1 MSKQLGKYN
10 LVSESEAEAEWNSPE
25 KQQTKHDRLQP
36 KTILIHAIIIVF
48 ELALA
53 VLVVAG
59 TLHNTKG
66 KASRSN
72 RLDILDL
79 NDYNSTLFFKN
90 SSHLL
95 KDSREA
101 DLYWQD
107 LLLSG
112 GVVSLDK
119 TWAKAN
125 GLRKSATSPSDDSQ
139 SIYQVD
145 VYHAL
150 HCLVCYESIAC
161 GYCIC
166 A

>member
-1 MSKQLGKYN
+1 MSKRLGDYN
-10 LVSESEAEAEWNSPE
+10 LLSESEPEWNSPE
-25 KQQTKHDRLQP
+25 KQQTKHNRLQP
-36 KTILIHAIIIVF
+36 KTIFIHTIIIVF

-59 TLHNTKG
+59 FLHNARG
-66 KASRSN
+66 KTSFLSSP
-72 RLDILDL
+72 LDILDL
-79 NDYNSTLFFKN
+79 NEYNSTIFFKN
-90 SSHLL
+90 NSHLL

-119 TWAKAN
+119 SWAKAN
-125 GLRKSATSPSDDSQ
+125 GLRKSATSPSDESQ

-150 HCLVCYESIAC
+150 HCLVCYDISHAAV
-161 GYCIC
+161 IC
-166 A
+166 V

>member
-1 MSKQLGKYN
+1 MSKQLGDYN
-10 LVSESEAEAEWNSPE
+10 LLSESESEWSSAE
-25 KQQTKHDRLQP
+25 KQHRKHDRLQP
-36 KTILIHAIIIVF
+36 RTILIHTVIIVF

-59 TLHNTKG
+59 FLHNTRG
-66 KASRSN
+66 TTPFPSN
-72 RLDILDL
+72 ALDILEL
-79 NDYNSTLFFKN
+79 NEYNSTVLFTN
-90 SSHLL
+90 NSHLL

-112 GVVSLDK
+112 GVVSLD
-119 TWAKAN
+119 TSWAKAN
-125 GLRKSATSPSDDSQ
+125 GLRKSATSPSDESQ

-150 HCLVCYESIAC
+150 HCLVCC
-161 GYCIC
+161 GILHV
-166 A
+166 ATTGD

>member
-1 MSKQLGKYN
+1 MSKRLGDYN
-10 LVSESEAEAEWNSPE
+10 LLSGSESEESSPE
-25 KQQTKHDRLQP
+25 KQQSKCNRLQP
-36 KTILIHAIIIVF
+36 KIILTHAIIIVF

-53 VLVVAG
+53 ILVVVG
-59 TLHNTKG
+59 YLHNAQG
-66 KASRSN
+66 KTSRLSN
-72 RLDILDL
+72 RLDIFNL
-79 NDYNSTLFFKN
+79 NEYNSTIFFKN

-95 KDSREA
+95 RDSREA

-112 GVVSLDK
+112 GVVSLD
-119 TWAKAN
+119 TSWAKAN

-150 HCLVCYESIAC
+150 HCLVCYEISHVSI
-161 GYCIC
+161 ISI
-166 A
+166 